1 MLTRLSLRIRI
12 LLFFALLGGG
22 AVAILAG
29 ALWMAARRAA
39 TPEVSAALL
48 NAGLMAGFGIAGLTA
63 LIWLLFDENIA
74 KAVERLAAGL
84 RARTHA
90 QVDADLHGAGKYLGD
105 LAPAAHS
112 LTEQLGSAR
121 ISAAEEIATRTA
133 ALESE
138 KAQLSAILSRIPL
151 AVVVMGPDHTVTLY
165 DGQCKALIGA
175 DDPIGLGRSAFDF
188 FDRTVLEQTFT
199 ELRAAERPEPRR
211 ISLPSAD
218 GMRTYEGTMR
228 RLGKGEGYLLALDV
242 EETHFEARPLAF
254 DFALFDRQ
262 VSAALSETPLRE
274 LTYVVFDTETTG
286 LDPRSDEVVQIG
298 AIRILRGRLVEGE
311 TCDLYVNP
319 GRPIPPASTRVHG
332 VSDAMVAD
340 APPMAEAG
348 RRFHRFAS
356 GAVLVAHNAPFDMA
370 FFKRAEGAIGA
381 PFDHPVLDTVLLSAA
396 VFGESEVH
404 TLDALCD
411 RLGVVLPDHLR
422 HTALGDAHATAE
434 VLLKLLPILEGR
446 GITTFG
452 DALSAMR
459 KHQRLLPDLN
469 TGA

>member
-1 MLTRLSLRIRI
+1 MVTKLSLRLRI
-12 LLFFALLGGG
+12 LLFFVLLGGG
-22 AVAILAG
+22 AIAIMAG
-29 ALWMAARRAA
+29 ALWFAARRAGL
-39 TPEVSAALL
+39 PEASQAMLS
-48 NAGLMAGFGIAGLTA
+48 AGLIAGLGIAGLTA
-63 LIWLLFDENIA
+63 FIWLLFDENIA

-84 RARTHA
+84 RVRTHA
-90 QVDADLHGAGKYLGD
+90 GVQANLAPHGRYLGD

-112 LTEQLGSAR
+112 LTEQLGAAR
-121 ISAAEEIATRTA
+121 ISAAEEIAARTA

-151 AVVVMGPDHTVTLY
+151 AVAVMGADHRVTLY
-165 DGQCKALIGA
+165 DGQCAELIGD

-188 FDRTVLEQTFT
+188 FDRATLENSFDT
-199 ELRAAERPEPRR
+199 LRAMDHPAPRR
-211 ISLPSAD
+211 MTLPSAD
-218 GMRTYEGTMR
+218 RMRSFDATMR
-228 RLGKGEGYLLALDV
+228 RLGNSEGYLLVL
-242 EETHFEARPLAF
+242 ETSETTYAARPLVF

-262 VSAALSETPLRE
+262 VSAALAETPLRA

-286 LDPRSDEVVQIG
+286 LDPARDAVVQIG

-319 GRPIPPASTRVHG
+319 DRPIPPASTKVHG
-332 VSDAMVAD
+332 VTDAMVAH

-356 GAVLVAHNAPFDMA
+356 GAVLIAHNAPFDMA
-370 FFKRAEGAIGA
+370 FFKRAEAAIGA

-411 RLGVVLPDHLR
+411 RLGVMLPDALR

-434 VLLKLLPILEGR
+434 VFLKMLPILESR
-446 GITTFG
+446 GIHSFG
-452 DALSAMR
+452 DALAAMR
-459 KHQRLLPDLN
+459 RHQRLLPDLN
-469 TGA
+469 A